1 MENEAFFWRVMDLLN
16 WNCAGDD
23 SLVLAPALRFLARRS
38 DEEIFSFEDTM
49 ARLLHNLD
57 SRKIAQSL
65 YKDTDSMSAD
75 LLLYQRCM
83 AVVNGQAYYEAVRSG
98 STRLN
103 PDLEF
108 ESVLYLPANAWAKKH
123 RRDPEDY
130 PHTPGISYES
140 LMNQEL
146 WK

>member
-1 MENEAFFWRVMDLLN
+1 MDLLN
-16 WNCAGDD
+16 WNCADDD
-23 SLVLAPALRFLARRS
+23 SQVLAPALRFLARRS
-38 DEEIFSFEDTM
+38 DEEIFAFEDTM

-65 YKDTDSMSAD
+65 YKDTNSMSAD
-75 LLLYQRCM
+75 LFLYQRCV
-83 AVVNGQAYYEAVRSG
+83 AVVNGRAYYEAVRSG
-98 STRLN
+98 STRLK

-123 RRDPEDY
+123 RRAPEDY